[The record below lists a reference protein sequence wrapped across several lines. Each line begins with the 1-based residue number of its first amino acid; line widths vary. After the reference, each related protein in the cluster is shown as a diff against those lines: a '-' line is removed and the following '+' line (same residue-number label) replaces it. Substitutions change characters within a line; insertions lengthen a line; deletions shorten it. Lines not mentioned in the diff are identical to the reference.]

1 MHSKTLICIKLLIS
15 STAFINCDLLVAQDS
30 APALNTTAEDL
41 IYRDYAERL
50 LRLEETRNLQ
60 FTILL
65 LVSLAVISFL
75 LYRVYTYRKLLY
87 GAESKAKVRDIRPA
101 AGHKSNY
108 VVQAVVDEDLDS
120 LPEEEEETV
129 TSPCSDQ
136 KILELAQRFE
146 QLMKEEH
153 LYRESFLTR
162 DRVASLLE
170 TNRTY
175 IGQVMSEVFHESFSQ
190 YVNNLRIN
198 EAIAILDNP
207 ASKRPIRLIGRDLG
221 FNSVTTFN
229 AQFQKRTGLT
239 PAQYRQ
245 NVIEAQ

>member
-1 MHSKTLICIKLLIS
+1 MHSKTLICIKFLIS
-15 STAFINCDLLVAQDS
+15 STAFINCDLLAAQDS
-30 APALNTTAEDL
+30 APALSTTPEAL

-50 LRLEETRNLQ
+50 LRLEETRNFQ

-65 LVSLAVISFL
+65 LVSLAVISSL

-87 GAESKAKVRDIRPA
+87 GAESKEKVRDMRPA
-101 AGHKSNY
+101 ASHKSNS
-108 VVQAVVDEDLDS
+108 VVQTVVDEDLDS
-120 LPEEEEETV
+120 LPEEEETV
-129 TSPCSDQ
+129 TSTCSDQ

-245 NVIEAQ
+245 NVIESQ